1 MIVDK
6 IGDCLLPNMDIKSM
20 GKMLAKMGIKT
31 DEINANRVLIECN
44 DKTIIVEEPQVVKII
59 GQGIESFQ
67 VSGNIKEVESN
78 IQVEITDDDIKLVA
92 SKANVSEDEAKAA
105 LEKSK
110 GDIAEALLKFKKE

>member
-1 MIVDK
+1 M
-6 IGDCLLPNMDIKSM
+6 LPNMDIKSM

-92 SKANVSEDEAKAA
+92 SKANVSEDEAKVA
-105 LEKSK
+105 LEESK

>member
-105 LEKSK
+105 LEESK